1 MRVGVFLLAVALL
14 TGLNISQVD
23 AQPRAR
29 RAAPPL
35 LVTSQPAFSGNLVVR
50 AGAPTESARV
60 DMRQWSIAGGQRLA
74 SLRLPF
80 RGLLIVELRAG
91 EITTIINGERVV
103 RREGEIWSVPAEST
117 MQLETGEDAAILYTT
132 LIGR

>member
-1 MRVGVFLLAVALL
+1 MRIDVPFFAVALL
-14 TGLNISQVD
+14 TGLTTLQAD

-29 RAAPPL
+29 RAAQAV
-35 LVTSQPAFSGNLVVR
+35 LVTSQPAFGGNLVVR

-91 EITTIINGERVV
+91 EVTTIINGERVM

-132 LIGR
+132 LIGG